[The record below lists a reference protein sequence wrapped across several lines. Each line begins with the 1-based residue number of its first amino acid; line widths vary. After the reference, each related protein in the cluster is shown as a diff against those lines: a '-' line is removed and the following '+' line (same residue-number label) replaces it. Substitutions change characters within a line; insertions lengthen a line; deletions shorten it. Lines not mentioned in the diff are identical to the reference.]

1 MNTLRKLIAAMP
13 AALAAGILTGHALSA
28 FAEKADKDKPTHIE
42 ANRMSA
48 DDTRRLSIFEGN
60 VVLTKGTIIIRADRI
75 VVRQDPEG
83 YQLATA
89 TGAPVRFRQK
99 ADPKGDKEGVW
110 MDGEALRVE
119 VDDRNEKIELFDRA
133 WVKKDE
139 DEVRGDYIFV
149 DQRSEFFSAMS
160 GKGGASTGSD
170 GRVRAVIQ
178 PKNKPEDAPG
188 SPTTPKPAPAIPVP
202 PPATTKK

>member
-1 MNTLRKLIAAMP
+1 MTTLRELIAAAMP
-13 AALAAGILTGHALSA
+13 AALAAGILMGHAFSA

-99 ADPKGDKEGVW
+99 ADPKGDKEGIW
-110 MDGEALRVE
+110 MDGEALRIE

-133 WVKKDE
+133 RVKKDE

-178 PKNKPEDAPG
+178 PKNKPEDAP
-188 SPTTPKPAPAIPVP
+188 PAPAAPKPAAA
-202 PPATTKK
+202 PATKK